1 MQICHSAFPFK
12 KVLMIRFSFVQQ
24 FRKMS
29 LAGILKIT
37 FIACAFIVSIKVQSQ
52 SLNPLYNKVLA
63 DSLGADEYGM
73 KMYVLV
79 ILKTGLTQ
87 ISEKS
92 EVDSLF
98 AGHMQNITRLA
109 DEGLLVVAGPLSKND
124 KKYRGIFILNAKS
137 LEEATVLLQTD
148 PAVKAGLL
156 DFELFQ
162 WYGSAALGMYLPF
175 HDEVKL
181 KGF

>member
-1 MQICHSAFPFK
+1 
-12 KVLMIRFSFVQQ
+12 MIRISFVQQ
-24 FRKMS
+24 FQKLS
-29 LAGILKIT
+29 LAALLKIA
-37 FIACAFIVSIKVQSQ
+37 FAACALFFAGVTYAQS
-52 SLNPLYNKVLA
+52 SNPSFNKVLA

-79 ILKTGLTQ
+79 ILKTGSTQ

-98 AGHMQNITRLA
+98 AGHMKNITRLA
-109 DEGLLVVAGPLSKND
+109 DEGLLVVAGPLSKNE
-124 KKYRGIFILNAKS
+124 KKYRGIYILNVKS
-137 LEEATVLLQTD
+137 LEEASVLLQTD

-175 HDEVKL
+175 HDEVKQ
-181 KGF
+181 KNF